1 MNNLKKL
8 LKKEDI
14 DSNNILHLLV
24 SENKYNKVSKI
35 LNKTNVEQHKQIINN
50 RNNEGNTPLH
60 LAVKNRN
67 NKMIGLLLNYGA
79 NKNIIN
85 GNGKRIDIFNVS
97 GGAYKINNTKF
108 NREKYN
114 MEKKKR
120 RKSIDKFKNKVKDTL
135 KNKIKETTNKIKDGI
150 KNEINETT
158 NKIKDGIK
166 HEINETIDSIN
177 KPSSKKVY
185 NGKRYI

>member
-14 DSNNILHLLV
+14 DNNNILHLLV
-24 SENKYNKVSKI
+24 NEDKYNKVSKI
-35 LNKTNVEQHKQIINN
+35 LNKTHVWEHKQIINN

-60 LAVKNRN
+60 LAVKNKN

-79 NKNIIN
+79 DKDIIN
-85 GNGKRIDIFNVS
+85 GNGKRIDIFNVT
-97 GGAYKINNTKF
+97 GGVYKITNTKF

-114 MEKKKR
+114 NEKKR
-120 RKSIDKFKNKVKDTL
+120 VIKNTIKNTL
-135 KNKIKETTNKIKDGI
+135 KNKFK
-150 KNEINETT
+150 ETT

-166 HEINETIDSIN
+166 HEIKETTNKIKDRIKNELNETIDSNIPSN
-177 KPSSKKVY
+177 KNVY
-185 NGKRYI
+185 YGKRYI